1 MTAEYKKILQ
11 SLQMKQFA
19 PVYFIDGEESF
30 YLDELTKFFE
40 TSILPPAERDFNMV
54 VMYGK
59 DADWSDVVN
68 ACRRF
73 PMFAD
78 KQVVILKD
86 AGSLRGG
93 TEDLKGLNSL
103 ISYIQKPSP
112 TTIFLMEH
120 GGKKVDGK
128 TRFGK
133 LIKEK
138 SVYFTSDKVKDDNIP
153 SWVQA
158 QGREMNFHI
167 GDKEAQLLAL
177 YLGND
182 LQKIINEIEK
192 VRINVPDE
200 KELTTQLIQKYI
212 GISKEYNVLEFSDA
226 ITGNN
231 RDKMFR
237 MLTYF
242 IANPKAAPMPLVV
255 GLLYNQFSRIYMA
268 NFVRGKSDKDAAA
281 AMGISPW
288 FMKDITAR
296 VNHWPL
302 HRIERAI
309 LILGQYSTM
318 CVGIKSYTTDNGEL
332 LKEMVGQLLE

>member
-59 DADWSDVVN
+59 DAEWSDVVN

-73 PMFAD
+73 PMFAE

-86 AGSLRGG
+86 AGSLKGG
-93 TEDLKGLNSL
+93 QEDLKGLNSL

-133 LIKEK
+133 LIKDK
-138 SVYFTSDKVKDDNIP
+138 AVYFTSDKVKDDNIP

-167 GDKEAQLLAL
+167 GDREAQLLAT

-226 ITGNN
+226 ITGND

-255 GLLYNQFSRIYMA
+255 GLLYPQFSRIYMA
-268 NFVRGKSDKDAAA
+268 NFVKGKTDKEAAA
-281 AMGISPW
+281 AMGINPW
-288 FMKDITAR
+288 FLKDITSKL
-296 VNHWPL
+296 NHWPL
-302 HRIERAI
+302 NRIERAI
-309 LILGQYSTM
+309 MILGKYSTM